1 MSSLWTVSPNKFLG
15 PPSISISV
23 FACCGICSLLLLRLM
38 LPLVVGVSSLFNR
51 LSLFIIRLSFV
62 TVSSMVLLFPFA
74 FAFEFEDC
82 EPGMSKIPSSPTSH
96 CPAIK
101 RKLPLFRIPSKARC
115 CCTEDFEPL
124 VLAVPYVPPD
134 VVRSNLVTFK
144 PAKVAP
150 KDKCV
155 TSFLLVDV
163 LVEAPEVRSRRPK
176 ILGPLFS
183 SSSSSSSFI
192 LIFFCVKSSGTTSS
206 NNKNHS
212 CGSY

>member
-23 FACCGICSLLLLRLM
+23 PACGGSCSLLLLFMLM
-38 LPLVVGVSSLFNR
+38 VSFFSLLLPSPR
-51 LSLFIIRLSFV
+51 LSRFVIRLSFV
-62 TVSSMVLLFPFA
+62 TVPSMVLLFPFE
-74 FAFEFEDC
+74 FAFEDWD
-82 EPGMSKIPSSPTSH
+82 PGMSKIPSSPTSH

-124 VLAVPYVPPD
+124 LLAVPYVPPD

-163 LVEAPEVRSRRPK
+163 LVEEASEVRSRRPK

-192 LIFFCVKSSGTTSS
+192 LIFFCVRSSGTTSS